1 MLEKQVNVRLSMKM
15 YNQLEEIMKEDGF
28 SSVPDVIREI
38 VRDYLRRRETA
49 KSVLQQEVTA

>member
-1 MLEKQVNVRLSMKM
+1 VLEKQVNVRLSMKM

>member
-1 MLEKQVNVRLSMKM
+1 MKM